1 MDSQTEFLTTEL
13 NRLTRRV
20 NELQKENNVLMAAL
34 GRRSHTF
41 CSNIIEFVKTLQGSE
56 KLSDI
61 LVQTADKVLPGHQF
75 VISARGGKWEFVTD
89 GDCTVT
95 KIDSNNQAACEALLS
110 WLYTGELL
118 PTDDAK
124 ALSELI
130 VLARKHELTDL
141 VSQCEM
147 MLSFMLRRDNCVLLY
162 EAAFVSKALVLL
174 EHCFSL
180 LSSSWDCISKQ
191 ELNTL
196 SSKALLSLLE
206 KKSRFP
212 LHRSIELERDDV
224 ALLILEENPVDVRT
238 LVNVLDDNG
247 LSPLY
252 LSLKFKQFD
261 LAEYLLQ
268 NGALLDLII
277 GENERMPTAHY
288 ALMHNELEA
297 VQFLIGHGF
306 QVDSVVEPANST
318 LLHALCQKSPEDKK
332 HSEHLGL
339 AQSLLSKDGNA
350 FVADANG
357 NTPVHVALLHFNT
370 SMFGLLM
377 EHVKEAD
384 LNAANNMGF
393 PLIWLALVADFGF
406 DQRTL
411 LDAIGFS
418 RSCSSP
424 QSCSFSKTL
433 VLAGADIN
441 YRFAKSVKESS
452 NRVGAMPDT
461 NLPEAG
467 DTLLI
472 ACARC
477 GLDAAAL
484 FLLQQ
489 PACLVNAESAT
500 VPGETVF
507 HVAIESKLTSLCH
520 SLATSYQAD
529 PNRLRM
535 KEVRCK
541 SFPTKPSCPQQ
552 PSPPPPFTETKK
564 LEPFD
569 LFPDDEEFLQ
579 HPTRPVNEDQFV
591 TPFDAESLSERLDP
605 DGEGQNLSVSEVSLE
620 KATPVQQAEAP
631 CRQTEKRTP
640 LHLAMARG
648 MTQLIELYLD
658 QKANC
663 EPDWLLQDE
672 TGDSVFSLALWTA
685 QFDLASRILIAASR
699 QYQQHTVQPLPNGS
713 TNNTVMQFDCGTGL
727 SLLQRAVERD
737 QLEAVRFLL
746 RHRVDANISF
756 GSSGTPPTSNL
767 DVERQL
773 LSINLSLADS
783 IVCPLWSSLLR
794 NQPNIAQLL
803 VSHGAD
809 VDYWTQFAGTPV
821 QVTLL
826 HRAIDCRL
834 ESATEFLI
842 KNGCDV
848 NATPR
853 YPQMFKTHTG
863 NLGFL
868 DALQPL
874 KAWHPLHMAS
884 ANGLLET
891 VRCLLRCGRAD
902 VNRQDIDG
910 NTAVHLAVC
919 AGHNRIVEILL
930 QCPVL
935 DCGVKNS
942 LGHTA
947 FHVAMECRNV
957 KAAQSLLSRDS
968 TLALQTDNLGRNFLH
983 IALQNVDRAAVFFLI
998 QTGMNLNQCVND
1010 STQYTPLHLAI
1021 IAGVPEDVFRS
1032 LLLAGASISSRTPQ
1046 KHTPLHLCILHN
1058 RPELL
1063 NCLIENGA
1071 EVNEQDSEMNTPLHL
1086 AVRNAN
1092 IPCLTILLAQP
1103 QTDCCIMNIRGQ
1115 LPIHLLA
1122 EQNSA
1127 TAVEILQHLFEVC
1140 VTPQINSKDAAGNTP
1155 LLLAYRSGN
1164 VPLCIALVHAG
1175 ASLGLTNADGHSMFS
1190 LSRLRKRS
1198 ASPDRILMQILDSLM
1213 QEPLWEDGP
1222 SCVEC
1227 QAKFGLTYRKHHCK
1241 AVHYILLVQDCL
1253 TESAL
1258 TIEESDVLEIHRHCG
1273 RLLCAQCSN
1282 FEVPII
1288 KFGINKPVRV
1298 CETCFDFL
1306 NNPLGL

>member
-20 NELQKENNVLMAAL
+20 NELQKENSVLMAAL
-34 GRRSHTF
+34 GKRSHTF
-41 CSNIIEFVKTLQGSE
+41 CSNIIEFVKTLQGNE

-75 VISARGGKWEFVTD
+75 VIGARGGKWEFVRD
-89 GDCTVT
+89 GDHTVT
-95 KIDSNNQAACEALLS
+95 KIESNNQAACEALLS

-130 VLARKHELTDL
+130 VLARKHELTEL

-147 MLSFMLRRDNCVLLY
+147 MLSFLLRRDNCVLLY

-180 LSSSWDCISKQ
+180 LSSAWDCISKD

-196 SSKALLSLLE
+196 SPKALLSLLE
-206 KKSRFP
+206 KKTRFP
-212 LHRSIELERDDV
+212 LHCSIEFERDDV

-252 LSLKFKQFD
+252 LSLKYKQFD

-268 NGALLDLII
+268 NGALLDLVI

-288 ALMHNELEA
+288 ALMHNELET

-306 QVDSVVEPANST
+306 QVDSLMEPANST

-339 AQSLLSKDGNA
+339 ARSLLSKEGNA
-350 FVADANG
+350 FIADASG
-357 NTPVHVALLHFNT
+357 NTPLHVALLHCNT

-377 EHVKEAD
+377 EHVKGAD

-393 PLIWLALVADFGF
+393 PLLWLALVADFGF
-406 DQRTL
+406 EQKAL

-418 RSCSSP
+418 RSCPSP

-433 VLAGADIN
+433 VHAGADVN
-441 YRFAKSVKESS
+441 HQFARSVKESAI
-452 NRVGAMPDT
+452 RVDAVPDT

-489 PACLVNAESAT
+489 PACLVNAESAA

-529 PNRLRM
+529 PNRLRI
-535 KEVRCK
+535 KEFGCT
-541 SFPTKPSCPQQ
+541 SFPTEPSSPRQ
-552 PSPPPPFTETKK
+552 PNPPHRFTETKK

-605 DGEGQNLSVSEVSLE
+605 DGEGQNLNVSEVTLE
-620 KATPVQQAEAP
+620 KATSVQQTGAP
-631 CRQTEKRTP
+631 CRRTEKRTP

-658 QKANC
+658 QKAKC

-672 TGDSVFSLALWTA
+672 TGDSVFSLALWNA
-685 QFDLASRILIAASR
+685 QFDLANRILIAASR
-699 QYQQHTVQPLPNGS
+699 QYQQHAVQPLPNGS
-713 TNNTVMQFDCGTGL
+713 TNNTVMQFDCQGTGP

-746 RHRVDANISF
+746 RHRVDANNSF
-756 GSSGTPPTSNL
+756 GLSGTPPTSNL
-767 DVERQL
+767 DVEYR
-773 LSINLSLADS
+773 LSSVNLTPADS

-794 NQPNIAQLL
+794 NRPNIAQLL

-809 VDYWTQFAGTPV
+809 VDYWTEFVGTPV

-853 YPQMFKTHTG
+853 YPQMFKTHTS

-868 DALQPL
+868 DTVQPL

-891 VRCLLRCGRAD
+891 ARCLLRCGRAD

-910 NTAVHLAVC
+910 NTAVHLAVR
-919 AGHNRIVEILL
+919 AGHNGLVEVLL

-1122 EQNSA
+1122 EHNSA
-1127 TAVEILQHLFEVC
+1127 IAVEILQHLFEIC

-1175 ASLGLTNADGHSMFS
+1175 ASLGLTNADGHSVFS

-1227 QAKFGLTYRKHHCK
+1227 QAKFGLTYRKHHC
-1241 AVHYILLVQDCL
+1241 
-1253 TESAL
+1253 
-1258 TIEESDVLEIHRHCG
+1258 RHCG

-1298 CETCFDFL
+1298 CETCFEFL

>member
-1 MDSQTEFLTTEL
+1 
-13 NRLTRRV
+13 
-20 NELQKENNVLMAAL
+20 
-34 GRRSHTF
+34 
-41 CSNIIEFVKTLQGSE
+41 
-56 KLSDI
+56 
-61 LVQTADKVLPGHQF
+61 
-75 VISARGGKWEFVTD
+75 
-89 GDCTVT
+89 
-95 KIDSNNQAACEALLS
+95 
-110 WLYTGELL
+110 
-118 PTDDAK
+118 
-124 ALSELI
+124 
-130 VLARKHELTDL
+130 
-141 VSQCEM
+141 
-147 MLSFMLRRDNCVLLY
+147 
-162 EAAFVSKALVLL
+162 
-174 EHCFSL
+174 
-180 LSSSWDCISKQ
+180 
-191 ELNTL
+191 
-196 SSKALLSLLE
+196 
-206 KKSRFP
+206 
-212 LHRSIELERDDV
+212 
-224 ALLILEENPVDVRT
+224 
-238 LVNVLDDNG
+238 
-247 LSPLY
+247 
-252 LSLKFKQFD
+252 
-261 LAEYLLQ
+261 
-268 NGALLDLII
+268 
-277 GENERMPTAHY
+277 MPTAHY

-306 QVDSVVEPANST
+306 QVDSVVEPANRT

-433 VLAGADIN
+433 VLAGADVN

-452 NRVGAMPDT
+452 NRVDAMPDT

-552 PSPPPPFTETKK
+552 PSPPPPFAETKK

-699 QYQQHTVQPLPNGS
+699 QYQQHAVQPLPNGS

-803 VSHGAD
+803 YRVLRNVVNDSAS
-809 VDYWTQFAGTPV
+809 GTIVRDLSLPIRV
-821 QVTLL
+821 YCACVNTKEELVAACGDSL
-826 HRAIDCRL
+826 HNSFDGCFWSLCFYRIDGLSFQNEC
-834 ESATEFLI
+834 FLGYLR
-842 KNGCDV
+842 GCDV

-853 YPQMFKTHTG
+853 YPQMFKTHT
-863 NLGFL
+863 
-868 DALQPL
+868 
-874 KAWHPLHMAS
+874 AWHPLHMAS

-1227 QAKFGLTYRKHHCK
+1227 QAKFGLTYRKHHC
-1241 AVHYILLVQDCL
+1241 
-1253 TESAL
+1253 
-1258 TIEESDVLEIHRHCG
+1258 RHCG

>member
-1 MDSQTEFLTTEL
+1 MDSQTEFLTAEL

-20 NELQKENNVLMAAL
+20 NELQKENSVLLAAL
-34 GRRSHTF
+34 GKRSHTF
-41 CSNIIEFVKTLQGSE
+41 CSNIIEFVKTLQGNE

-75 VISARGGKWEFVTD
+75 VIGARGGKWEFVTD
-89 GDCTVT
+89 GDHTVT

-130 VLARKHELTDL
+130 VLARKHELSEL
-141 VSQCEM
+141 VSQCET
-147 MLSFMLRRDNCVLLY
+147 MLSFLLRRDNCVILY
-162 EAAFVSKALVLL
+162 EAAFVSKAFVLL

-180 LSSSWDCISKQ
+180 LSSAWDSISKE

-196 SSKALLSLLE
+196 SPKALLSLLE
-206 KKSRFP
+206 KKTRFP
-212 LHRSIELERDDV
+212 LHCSIELERDDV
-224 ALLILEENPVDVRT
+224 AMLILEENPVDVRT

-252 LSLKFKQFD
+252 LSLKFKQID
-261 LAEYLLQ
+261 LAEYLLE
-268 NGALLDLII
+268 NGALLDLVI

-306 QVDSVVEPANST
+306 QQCPSQLKHVDSLVEPANST

-339 AQSLLSKDGNA
+339 ARSLLSKDGNA
-350 FVADANG
+350 FIADANG
-357 NTPVHVALLHFNT
+357 NTPLHVALLHCNT

-377 EHVKEAD
+377 EHVKGAD
-384 LNAANNMGF
+384 FNAVNNMGF
-393 PLIWLALVADFGF
+393 PLLWLALVADFGF
-406 DQRTL
+406 DQKAL

-433 VLAGADIN
+433 VHAGADVN
-441 YRFAKSVKESS
+441 YQFARSVKESS
-452 NRVGAMPDT
+452 IQVDAVPDT

-489 PACLVNAESAT
+489 PVCLVNAESAT

-535 KEVRCK
+535 KEVGCT
-541 SFPTKPSCPQQ
+541 SFPGKLSSPRQ
-552 PSPPPPFTETKK
+552 PSPPPLFTETKK
-564 LEPFD
+564 VEPFD

-579 HPTRPVNEDQFV
+579 HPTRPVNEDQFI

-605 DGEGQNLSVSEVSLE
+605 DGEGQNLNVPEASLE
-620 KATPVQQAEAP
+620 KTTSAQQTGAL
-631 CRQTEKRTP
+631 CRRTEKRTP

-658 QKANC
+658 QKAKC

-672 TGDSVFSLALWTA
+672 AGDSVFSLALWTA
-685 QFDLASRILIAASR
+685 QFDLANRILIAASR
-699 QYQQHTVQPLPNGS
+699 QYQQHAVQPLPNGS

-746 RHRVDANISF
+746 RHRVDANNSF

-767 DVERQL
+767 DVKRQL
-773 LSINLSLADS
+773 PFINLSLADS

-809 VDYWTQFAGTPV
+809 VDYWTEFAGTPV

-853 YPQMFKTHTG
+853 YPQMFKTHTS

-884 ANGLLET
+884 ANGLVET

-902 VNRQDIDG
+902 VNRQDVDG
-910 NTAVHLAVC
+910 NTAVHLAVR
-919 AGHNRIVEILL
+919 AGHNRLVEILI

-1058 RPELL
+1058 QPELL

-1122 EQNSA
+1122 EHNSA
-1127 TAVEILQHLFEVC
+1127 TAVEILQHLFEIC

-1175 ASLGLTNADGHSMFS
+1175 ASLGLTNADGHSVFS

-1227 QAKFGLTYRKHHCK
+1227 QAKFGLTYRKHHC
-1241 AVHYILLVQDCL
+1241 
-1253 TESAL
+1253 
-1258 TIEESDVLEIHRHCG
+1258 RHCG